1 MILHLHGLR
10 PRTRQ
15 RLSSSLSAIVSA
27 MKPAIFFPV
36 LSFFFV
42 FFFRLTT
49 TVFCSPVEALVSR
62 QAGRLRL
69 QWQASSPRRRPGGAQ
84 QLRAARQDSTLP
96 QSHSSPGST
105 RPSPQ
110 NPIGK
115 TFLRQNPK
123 KNMVYGA
130 LCRSWLYMSTP
141 ESTPTNTFIMVWGW
155 RFPHLLLRKSLSPN
169 KQEWGR
175 GP

>member
-1 MILHLHGLR
+1 MILDLQGLR

-15 RLSSSLSAIVSA
+15 RLSSSLSTILSA
-27 MKPAIFFPV
+27 MKPAILLFPV

-42 FFFRLTT
+42 FIFRPTT

-69 QWQASSPRRRPGGAQ
+69 QRQASSPRRRPGGAQ

-105 RPSPQ
+105 LPSPQ
-110 NPIGK
+110 NPRGK
-115 TFLRQNPK
+115 TFLRQESKEKHCVWDPTLSK
-123 KNMVYGA
+123 KV
-130 LCRSWLYMSTP
+130 S
-141 ESTPTNTFIMVWGW
+141 
-155 RFPHLLLRKSLSPN
+155 HLPVASRDVTY
-169 KQEWGR
+169 
-175 GP
+175 

>member
-15 RLSSSLSAIVSA
+15 RLSSSLSAILSA
-27 MKPAIFFPV
+27 MKPAILLFPV
-36 LSFFFV
+36 LSFFV
-42 FFFRLTT
+42 FFFRPTT

-69 QWQASSPRRRPGGAQ
+69 QRQASSPRRRPGGAQ

-110 NPIGK
+110 NPIGTTLLSRIQRK
-115 TFLRQNPK
+115 TLCMRPYTVK
-123 KNMVYGA
+123 KF
-130 LCRSWLYMSTP
+130 S
-141 ESTPTNTFIMVWGW
+141 
-155 RFPHLLLRKSLSPN
+155 HLPVASRDVTY
-169 KQEWGR
+169 
-175 GP
+175 